1 MAVRTD
7 VWLLAALAVLAACGA
22 PAPPGAAVPT
32 VALPAPLA
40 ERLEAAGLEARGLDR
55 EGDVYALAEVDVDG
69 GTVLLQWADL
79 RAVAVDQIVGPKAGG
94 GAASF
99 YHPTAPSPRFLP
111 LDPAAVVRQAEAR
124 GGALAVLNGAF
135 FETPGE
141 PTTQIA
147 FPVARRG
154 GVATGGSSPYGP
166 GRPGAEGERWGRPL
180 RVLGLSDTVAHVARY
195 EHATG
200 SPLDELAF
208 AEAVV
213 SYAPDAHP
221 TRIATRFQVLG
232 ALDAEPA
239 PAETGGDGAT
249 ETLLVATSDGRTT
262 VDVPAAL
269 LTRLGVAPDA
279 LLALDGGASVF
290 VWNRRAGVLHRPAPA
305 GGRDPQWLP
314 HYLTL
319 RLR

>member
-1 MAVRTD
+1 MPR
-7 VWLLAALAVLAACGA
+7 ALALLGALVLLAACGA
-22 PAPPGAAVPT
+22 PTPPGASVPA

-40 ERLEAAGLEARGLDR
+40 ERLEAAGVEARGLDR
-55 EGDVYALAEVDVDG
+55 ERDVYALAEVGVDG

-79 RAVAVDQIVGPKAGG
+79 RAVAVDHVLGPKAGG
-94 GAASF
+94 GAASAF
-99 YHPTAPSPRFLP
+99 HPTAPSPRFLP

-124 GGALAVLNGAF
+124 GAALAVLNGAF

-141 PTTQIA
+141 PTTHLA
-147 FPVARRG
+147 FPIVRAG
-154 GVATGGSSPYGP
+154 GVVTGGSSPYGP

-180 RVLGLSDTVAHVARY
+180 RALGLGDTVAHVAEY
-195 EHATG
+195 EHGTG
-200 SPLDELAF
+200 SPLGEPTF

-232 ALDAEPA
+232 PLDAD
-239 PAETGGDGAT
+239 GDGTT

-262 VDVPAAL
+262 IDAPAAL

-279 LLALDGGASVF
+279 QVALDGGASVF
-290 VWNRRAGVLHRPAPA
+290 VWSRRAGTLHRPAPA
-305 GGRDPQWLP
+305 GGRDLQWLP